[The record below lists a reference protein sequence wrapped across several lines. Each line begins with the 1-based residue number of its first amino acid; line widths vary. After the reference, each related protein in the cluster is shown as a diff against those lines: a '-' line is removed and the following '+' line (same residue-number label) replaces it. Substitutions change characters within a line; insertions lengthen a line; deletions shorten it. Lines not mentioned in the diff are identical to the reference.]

1 MSGSPRDAVRTIAAA
16 LAAALLLVA
25 CDASTEPS
33 DVVRVAVLDAGV
45 SSELPEFDCFRI
57 VGAPAVGDD
66 HGTAMAGLVL
76 GVLDDPCPPWSDR
89 VTTPR
94 IRPRTVRPLP

>member
-1 MSGSPRDAVRTIAAA
+1 MRTIAAA
-16 LAAALLLVA
+16 LGAALLLVA

-57 VGAPAVGDD
+57 VGAPPVRND

>member
-1 MSGSPRDAVRTIAAA
+1 MRTIAAA

-25 CDASTEPS
+25 CGASTEPS

-45 SSELPEFDCFRI
+45 SSELPEFGCFRI

-76 GVLDDPCPPWSDR
+76 GVRRGHFRKRLVVLSASTLPPVWQ
-89 VTTPR
+89 VGQ
-94 IRPRTVRPLP
+94 